1 MNVNGLVKQISSI
14 LTPQTDN
21 FYRDI
26 SIYGHF
32 FQNTNDIMWWG
43 DVGMKFLTRAPFD
56 VRWLRE
62 KRLDDPYGGF
72 LYETTVED
80 KVLIMFEHKYNQ
92 EKYDQPGADFSSCTY
107 EFFYSNHPFLRT
119 GLWSGTM
126 RLRYAYVVDLKNK
139 SFKLAS
145 QWKTKV
151 PSYDT
156 KEKYER
162 TELNEIYNTLQKELD
177 GIADQVQAEYL
188 EMQRKAARAAY
199 VRACFDPVN
208 GREDK
213 EALGEYDRA
222 EQEFV
227 KSLYTLAEA
236 VMKRKECT
244 VIYDFL
250 SESGT
255 LTNSRISM
263 LAFLAAIENENT
275 FDSFLSKEIEKQ
287 LAYAAPFDGII
298 LKFIGQNPKYMTA
311 EDKAAYTASQNIFFN
326 AALNWINKNEGKFL
340 SLQGKPQNVV
350 DKNIL
355 SKFLHLIIEM
365 YQVTDKNKFTL
376 AIQDCLET
384 GVPTDRFIM
393 AVSTPSLDT
402 SDTSTGFIGTER
414 AIIETAYW
422 ITADTQ
428 EYDKCGIAIN
438 NVQNDYYQTSGN
450 YHNVKKTI
458 NIMNPAPTK

>member
-1 MNVNGLVKQISSI
+1 MKNKFKIATLLFFATSFTLGACSDWTDIEGIDIKQPNI
-14 LTPQTDN
+14 QE
-21 FYRDI
+21 
-26 SIYGHF
+26 
-32 FQNTNDIMWWG
+32 QNPELYTKYLEN
-43 DVGMKFLTRAPFD
+43 
-56 VRWLRE
+56 LRQY
-62 KRLDDPYGGF
+62 KAD
-72 LYETTVED
+72 T
-80 KVLIMFEHKYNQ
+80 EHKKVYAWFDNS
-92 EKYDQPGADFSSCTY
+92 EKNPSSYAQHIT
-107 EFFYSNHPFLRT
+107 SLPDSIDIV
-119 GLWSGTM
+119 GLMYPSE
-126 RLRYAYVVDLKNK
+126 
-139 SFKLAS
+139 LAAFEKEEIMTL
-145 QWKTKV
+145 QQKGTKV
-151 PSYDT
+151 VYAISYDEIH
-156 KEKYER
+156 KQYEDIIS
-162 TELNEIYNTLQKELD
+162 TQS
-177 GIADQVQAEYL
+177 
-188 EMQRKAARAAY
+188 
-199 VRACFDPVN
+199 
-208 GREDK
+208 
-213 EALGEYDRA
+213 EA
-222 EQEFV
+222 
-227 KSLYTLAEA
+227 
-236 VMKRKECT
+236 
-244 VIYDFL
+244 
-250 SESGT
+250 
-255 LTNSRISM
+255 
-263 LAFLAAIENENT
+263 ENENT

-402 SDTSTGFIGTER
+402 SDTSTGFIGTEW

>member
-1 MNVNGLVKQISSI
+1 MENLRQYKADAEHEKVYAWFDNSEKNPSSYAQHITSLPDSIDIVGLMYPSELAAFEKEE
-14 LTPQTDN
+14 
-21 FYRDI
+21 
-26 SIYGHF
+26 
-32 FQNTNDIMWWG
+32 IMTLQQKG
-43 DVGMKFLTRAPFD
+43 
-56 VRWLRE
+56 
-62 KRLDDPYGGF
+62 
-72 LYETTVED
+72 
-80 KVLIMFEHKYNQ
+80 
-92 EKYDQPGADFSSCTY
+92 
-107 EFFYSNHPFLRT
+107 
-119 GLWSGTM
+119 
-126 RLRYAYVVDLKNK
+126 
-139 SFKLAS
+139 
-145 QWKTKV
+145 TKV
-151 PSYDT
+151 VYAISYDEIH
-156 KEKYER
+156 KQYEDIIS
-162 TELNEIYNTLQKELD
+162 TQS
-177 GIADQVQAEYL
+177 
-188 EMQRKAARAAY
+188 
-199 VRACFDPVN
+199 
-208 GREDK
+208 
-213 EALGEYDRA
+213 EA
-222 EQEFV
+222 
-227 KSLYTLAEA
+227 
-236 VMKRKECT
+236 
-244 VIYDFL
+244 
-250 SESGT
+250 
-255 LTNSRISM
+255 
-263 LAFLAAIENENT
+263 ENENT